1 MIDVYPV
8 FIFSGLDHVVNLDNS
23 LRSIWSKVISQ
34 CLQGRGMMMNVHPL
48 LCNNEIIN
56 TIFNLL

>member
-23 LRSIWSKVISQ
+23 LRSICSKVISQ
-34 CLQGRGMMMNVHPL
+34 CLQ
-48 LCNNEIIN
+48 EDE
-56 TIFNLL
+56 